1 MPAAPFD
8 LKTILEQLEYD
19 IGMTPAALARALCV
33 NMRTL
38 QRWRD
43 GASMPRAAG
52 RTRLQTLL
60 DLRDRLLATFATPAA
75 AQTWLKS
82 SNRLLGGLTPLEA
95 LQVGRAEAIDRAL
108 EALDSGIFV

>member
-1 MPAAPFD
+1 MSTALFD
-8 LKTILEQLEYD
+8 LKTILEQLEHD
-19 IGMTPAALARALCV
+19 LGMPPPVLASALNV

-43 GASMPRAAG
+43 GVSLPQADG

-60 DLRDRLLATFATPAA
+60 ALRDRLLATFVTPEAA
-75 AQTWLKS
+75 HMWLRS
-82 SNRLLGGLTPLEA
+82 PNRLLGGLTPLDA
-95 LQVGRAEAIDRAL
+95 LQVGRADAIERAL